1 MFASAAIARMVA
13 RSNPD
18 SANRCRAA
26 ARITALVSAEDLRMP
41 TSVGQQV
48 LTWRRNARIVDANK
62 RWHSEEGDKMY
73 DTDVLI
79 VGAGPSGLTLA
90 ASLVKKGVAT
100 TVVDRQPAGANTS
113 RAAVVNARTLE
124 VLEDLDVARR
134 LVKEGIKAPRFSIRD
149 RARTLIPI
157 DFSELPTDYPYSLM
171 VPQSTTEKLLL
182 DRLVELGG
190 SVLRPKTLSSI
201 TQDAD
206 GVTATFDDGDTIRAR
221 YAVGADGIHSTVREQ
236 AGIGFEGGAYGESFM
251 LADVRLTGEVPLDE
265 VILFWAKEGLTV
277 VAPLPGDIF
286 RIVAP
291 VADAPE
297 EPSALYVQQIL
308 DSRGPG
314 AGRMV
319 VTDVIWGSRFRIHHR
334 VADTYRTGR
343 LLLSGDAA
351 HVHSPAGG
359 QGMNLGIQDAV
370 ALADAL
376 AGVLGGA
383 PESTLDDYSAAR
395 RPIAQQVV
403 EMTDRL
409 TRLATLPRAAR
420 PVRNAAIGMAGRIPA
435 VRRALAMRL
444 SGLVYR

>member
-1 MFASAAIARMVA
+1 
-13 RSNPD
+13 
-18 SANRCRAA
+18 
-26 ARITALVSAEDLRMP
+26 
-41 TSVGQQV
+41 
-48 LTWRRNARIVDANK
+48 
-62 RWHSEEGDKMY
+62 MY

-90 ASLVKKGVAT
+90 ASLVKKGVTT

-134 LVKEGIKAPRFSIRD
+134 LVKEGIQAPRFSIRD

-190 SVLRPKTLSSI
+190 CVIRPKTLTSI

-206 GVTATFDDGDTIRAR
+206 GVTATFDDGNVIRAR
-221 YAVGADGIHSTVREQ
+221 YAVGADGIHSTVRDQ
-236 AGIGFEGGAYGESFM
+236 AGIGFEGGVYGESFT
-251 LADVRLTGEVPLDE
+251 LADVRLSGEAPVDE
-265 VILFWAKEGLTV
+265 VILFWAKAGLTV

-297 EPSALYVQQIL
+297 EPSAAFIQQIL
-308 DSRGPG
+308 DHRGSGP
-314 AGRMV
+314 GRMV

-334 VADTYRTGR
+334 VADTYRAGR

-376 AGVLGGA
+376 ARVLAGE
-383 PESTLDDYSAAR
+383 PDSVLDDYSEAR

-409 TRLATLPRAAR
+409 TRLATLPQAAR
-420 PVRNAAIGMAGRIPA
+420 PIRNTAIGMAGRIPA

>member
-1 MFASAAIARMVA
+1 
-13 RSNPD
+13 
-18 SANRCRAA
+18 
-26 ARITALVSAEDLRMP
+26 
-41 TSVGQQV
+41 
-48 LTWRRNARIVDANK
+48 
-62 RWHSEEGDKMY
+62 MY
-73 DTDVLI
+73 DTDVLV

-100 TVVDRQPAGANTS
+100 TVVDRQAAGANTS

-134 LVKEGIKAPRFSIRD
+134 LVKEGIQAPRFSIRD

-157 DFSELPTDYPYSLM
+157 DFSKLPTDYPYSLM

-190 SVLRPKTLSSI
+190 SVVRPKTLTSI

-206 GVTATFDDGDTIRAR
+206 GVTATFDDGDVIRAR
-221 YAVGADGIHSTVREQ
+221 YAVGADGINSTVREQ
-236 AGIGFEGGAYGESFM
+236 AGIGFEGGEYGESFV
-251 LADVRLTGEVPLDE
+251 LADVRLSGEAPADE
-265 VILFWAKEGLTV
+265 VMLFWAKAGMTV
-277 VAPLPGDIF
+277 VAPLPGDVF

-297 EPSALYVQQIL
+297 EPSATYVQEIL
-308 DSRGPG
+308 DSRGFG

-319 VTDVIWGSRFRIHHR
+319 VADVIWGSRFRIHHR
-334 VADTYRTGR
+334 VADTYRAGR

-359 QGMNLGIQDAV
+359 QGMNLGIQDGV

-376 AGVLGGA
+376 VRVLAGE
-383 PESTLDDYSAAR
+383 PESVLDDYSATR

-403 EMTDRL
+403 AMTDRL

-420 PVRNAAIGMAGRIPA
+420 PVRNAVIGLAGRIPA
-435 VRRALAMRL
+435 VRRALATQL